1 MILETEDIHGRM
13 SLPVDRN
20 SIDFL
25 EHNAH
30 DRLLENK
37 KDNRPRRRFHVRPW
51 LIPICIHF
59 TILIAQ
65 VWLFV
70 RPGLLLKATRP
81 WIDAVTV
88 TPALKWQNQVI
99 DSTVYRQSPYSGNPS
114 PDVDHAWN
122 QLTSGFNLRVPKSTL
137 DRLNRTS
144 IPLSDGSGY
153 IAGWDTTHQLH
164 CLVSSSRPA

>member
-25 EHNAH
+25 EHEAH
-30 DRLLENK
+30 DRLLENE
-37 KDNRPRRRFHVRPW
+37 KDNRPRLRFHVRPW

-59 TILIAQ
+59 AILIAQ

-70 RPGLLLKATRP
+70 RPGLLLKATPP
-81 WIDAVTV
+81 WIDAATV
-88 TPALKWQNQVI
+88 TPALKWQKQVI

-122 QLTSGFNLRVPKSTL
+122 QLTSGFNLRVPKRTL

-164 CLVSSSRPA
+164 CLVSPSRPV